1 MNGGP
6 TEPRPPAP
14 PPVADPHV
22 YDIEVL
28 RADGSEALEAV
39 GIDETCILVR
49 LHLLA
54 GHDVIVGRASTL
66 GGTTPGVSPPPI

>member
-6 TEPRPPAP
+6 TEPLPPAP
-14 PPVADPHV
+14 PPVEDTHL
-22 YDIEVL
+22 YDIEIL
-28 RADGSEALEAV
+28 RADGSEALEAI
-39 GIDETCILVR
+39 GINETCILVR

-66 GGTTPGVSPPPI
+66 GEPTPGVSPPPI